1 MTLFLQRGSTRFI
14 RFAVGFLL
22 ALSSLLP
29 AHAGKLMAF
38 SGVVQIER
46 NQQLLP
52 VVVGS
57 VLREADTLVLE
68 PDAEALVRFRDGANM
83 VLRSNSR
90 VTFDELVQVGAQNK
104 RKKSLKILKGGI
116 RYVSGK
122 VARQSKVA
130 FVTQNVSIGIR
141 GTDIEI
147 AVAEDSVSGNP
158 PGTYL
163 KVNTGQAV
171 LVGQDGTQVEVDPG
185 QVAFGS
191 EPELTP
197 RGAGGVRRP
206 AARRLEGASSAIFKA
221 GALDRLLR

>member
-1 MTLFLQRGSTRFI
+1 MQHSPTRTSSL
-14 RFAVGFLL
+14 AAGFLL
-22 ALSSLLP
+22 ALSILLP
-29 AHAGKLMAF
+29 AQASKLMAF

-46 NQQLLP
+46 NQQLVP

-57 VLREADTLVLE
+57 VLREADTLILE

-90 VTFDELVQVGAQNK
+90 VTFDALVQVGAQNK

-122 VARQSKVA
+122 ISRQSKVA

-147 AVAEDSVSGNP
+147 AVAEDSLSGNP

-171 LVGQDGTQVEVDPG
+171 LVAQDGTQVEVDPG
-185 QVAFGS
+185 QIAFGT

-206 AARRLEGASSAIFKA
+206 AARRVDGASSGIFKA

>member
-1 MTLFLQRGSTRFI
+1 MNLFLQRPSTSMN
-14 RFAVGFLL
+14 RFAGGVLL
-22 ALSSLLP
+22 ALSTLLP
-29 AHAGKLMAF
+29 VHASKLVAF

-52 VVVGS
+52 VAVGS
-57 VLREADTLVLE
+57 VFRESDTLVLE

-90 VTFDELVQVGAQNK
+90 VTFDALVQVGAQNK
-104 RKKSLKILKGGI
+104 RKKSLRILKGGI

-122 VARQSKVA
+122 IARQSKVA

-147 AVAEDSVSGNP
+147 AVAEDSVAGNP

-163 KVNTGQAV
+163 KVNAGQAV
-171 LVGQDGTQVEVDPG
+171 LVAQDGTQVEVDPG
-185 QVAFGS
+185 QVAFGT

-206 AARRLEGASSAIFKA
+206 AARRVEGASSSIFKA

>member
-1 MTLFLQRGSTRFI
+1 MTSFLFQRSPTPFRLTAAF
-14 RFAVGFLL
+14 VL
-22 ALSSLLP
+22 ALLPLLP
-29 AHAGKLMAF
+29 AHASKVLAVRGL
-38 SGVVQIER
+38 VQIER
-46 NQQLLP
+46 NQQLVP

-57 VLREADTLVLE
+57 VMRESDTLVVE
-68 PDAEALVRFRDGANM
+68 PDGEALVRFRDGANM

-90 VTFDELVQVGAQNK
+90 VSFDELVQAGDQKK
-104 RKKSLKILKGGI
+104 RKKSLKILRGGI

-122 VARQSKVA
+122 VSRQSKVA
-130 FVTQNVSIGIR
+130 FATPNVSIGIR

-147 AVAEDSVSGNP
+147 AVAEDSVAGNP

-171 LVGQDGTQVEVDPG
+171 LVGQDGTQIEVDPG
-185 QVAFGS
+185 QVAFGT

-197 RGAGGVRRP
+197 RGAGGARRP
-206 AARRLEGASSAIFKA
+206 AARRIEGASSSIFKA